1 MASPTETVMG
11 NATSGHYNHSVLP
24 YHHPISSDAS
34 LWASPR
40 PPLDPMTNTQLYWS
54 TLDAQKASIPQ
65 AFPWQTSFPPQLPP
79 DSSLTQ
85 PEALVSSTLP
95 VVSASHTNSTSL
107 TVNHSS
113 SEPLNASKITPTHIS
128 NKESDSIDSS
138 TTVMNPITSSLSSV
152 NPMPLSSIPK
162 DHVSREVASSS
173 PLDSRHETKCAS
185 VQPAKNRR
193 QFGNGKGNTTDQS
206 YIFQKV
212 GYRTGKA
219 PILQKQVYRPV
230 QVGSRD
236 SLKTGDHQIV
246 TKSQPLLPLPVSFNQ
261 HQPIIQVRLLHL
273 KVVYA
278 CVKLVFYAYPNVF
291 NRFRYMIELD
301 QIPIEEDGVEVTSWI
316 RLTE

>member
-1 MASPTETVMG
+1 MASPAETVMG

-34 LWASPR
+34 LWASSR
-40 PPLDPMTNTQLYWS
+40 PPLDPMTNTQLYWP
-54 TLDAQKASIPQ
+54 TLDAQTASIPQ
-65 AFPWQTSFPPQLPP
+65 AFPWKTSFPPQLPP

-85 PEALVSSTLP
+85 PEALVSSPLP
-95 VVSASHTNSTSL
+95 VVSAAHMNSTSL

-113 SEPLNASKITPTHIS
+113 SESLIASKITPTHIS
-128 NKESDSIDSS
+128 NKESDSVDSS

-152 NPMPLSSIPK
+152 NPMPLSSTPK
-162 DHVSREVASSS
+162 AHVFREVATSS
-173 PLDSRHETKCAS
+173 LDSHHETKRAP
-185 VQPAKNRR
+185 VQPARNRR
-193 QFGNGKGNTTDQS
+193 QFGNGKGSTTDQS
-206 YIFQKV
+206 YISQKV
-212 GYRTGKA
+212 GYRAGKA

-246 TKSQPLLPLPVSFNQ
+246 SKSQPLLPLPLSFNQ
-261 HQPIIQVRLLHL
+261 YQPLIQVRLLHPN
-273 KVVYA
+273 VVYA
-278 CVKLVFYAYPNVF
+278 CVKLVFYVYPNVC
-291 NRFRYMIELD
+291 NGFRHMIELD